1 MNGSL
6 NGSQDMKDLRDN
18 RFSDDECRVL
28 AHVLDEII
36 PPSPDGRLPGAGQL
50 ELTNAIEDALAKMPD
65 LRSMIADGLS
75 DLQRAARDQHA
86 APFEALARE
95 DKLQLLSQ
103 QSFVF
108 PLTFQTFVAYY
119 QHPHVTTALGLAARP
134 PHPEGYAMEPNDP
147 ALLEPVLRRRKMYR
161 DC

>member
-1 MNGSL
+1 MSESDG
-6 NGSQDMKDLRDN
+6 
-18 RFSDDECRVL
+18 RFSADQCSVL

-50 ELTNAIEDALAKMPD
+50 GLVNAIEEALAKMPD
-65 LRSMIADGLS
+65 LRTMIADGLS
-75 DLQRAARDQHA
+75 DLERAARDKHA
-86 APFEALARE
+86 AAFGALARPE
-95 DKLQLLSQ
+95 KLQLMSE

-108 PLTFQTFVAYY
+108 PLTFQTYVAYY
-119 QHPHVTTALGLAARP
+119 QHPRVAAALGLATRP